1 MIPARSE
8 GPAWAAQSLCPRS
21 PIGPHVW
28 TMTDSPSPPRH
39 ALVLDA
45 AAITAL
51 PDTPLGYL
59 AGVRRRV
66 LWVSN
71 TSEAG
76 VLEVSAGHRL
86 GLHAH
91 RSNQHHLWVLAGT
104 ARIVGHDLSAGGY
117 VHVPAGVEHDID
129 ATGTDGCSVYYLY
142 LREGA

>member
-1 MIPARSE
+1 
-8 GPAWAAQSLCPRS
+8 
-21 PIGPHVW
+21 
-28 TMTDSPSPPRH
+28 MTDTTSPPRH

-45 AAITAL
+45 EAIAAL

-66 LWVSN
+66 LWLTN

-76 VLEVSAGHRL
+76 VLEVTAGHRL

-91 RSNQHHLWVLAGT
+91 RSNQHHLWVLSGS
-104 ARIVGHDLSAGGY
+104 ARIVGHDVTAGGY

-129 ATGTDGCSVYYLY
+129 ATNTDGCSVYYLY
-142 LREGA
+142 LREGV